1 MFGCTVVAVNVSFV
15 SSGVSSPHVTGVPM
29 DSVHKITDTAL
40 TKETQSRGYNL
51 WGRGC
56 GEAEEKQAGENTQ
69 WGKKYFLRILED

>member
-1 MFGCTVVAVNVSFV
+1 MLALLAVELALLMSQG
-15 SSGVSSPHVTGVPM
+15 SPM
-29 DSVHKITDTAL
+29 DSVHKITDIAL